1 MSRPSSDVAFSP
13 SVKAVQEARGSR
25 AHFARIEDK
34 GGWRTG
40 ITPDLAAFIARR
52 TSFYLATASADAQP
66 YVQHRGGPAGFLRV
80 IDDRTLGLAD
90 FKGNRQYITTGNL
103 AENAKAMIFLMDYET
118 RRRVKIWGRARLIQ
132 NDMDLFTRLFPHG
145 YRARIEQ
152 AILFDVDAWDINCD
166 QHIPLL
172 FSAEDVARTLEQA
185 QTVVRGL
192 ETEIAAL
199 KARVAELEGRVAG
212 A

>member
-1 MSRPSSDVAFSP
+1 MPRPSSDVAFSP

-25 AHFARIEDK
+25 AHFARLEDK
-34 GGWRTG
+34 GGWRTE

-80 IDDRTLGLAD
+80 IDERTLGLAD

-103 AENAKAMIFLMDYET
+103 AENPKAMLFLMDYET
-118 RRRVKIWGRARLIQ
+118 RRRVKIWGRARVIQ
-132 NDMDLFTRLFPHG
+132 NDIDLFTQLFPHG
-145 YRARIEQ
+145 YQARIEQ
-152 AILFDVDAWDINCD
+152 AILFRVEAWDVNCD

-172 FSAEDVARTLEQA
+172 FSAEDVARTLQQA

-192 ETEIAAL
+192 ESEIAAL
-199 KARVAELEGRVAG
+199 KARVVELEGRVAG